1 MGFQIV
7 GKMIERTMS
16 WSPGTSMVPLANELG
31 EGRLE
36 GSTSKEVHE
45 MNLSGKEISHSSL
58 AVVAMPDKEV
68 KENETLVVN
77 PIAVIEEH
85 EVPQSVPSD
94 WVFERVKS
102 FCHAVGLSCEGFK
115 DQMLA
120 LFSAIEASRHQ
131 NGLVSVPDVCFRTT
145 NKGNR

>member
-1 MGFQIV
+1 MNNQIMNGV
-7 GKMIERTMS
+7 SDSGEDDRAYDELVSWYLHGSFGKR
-16 WSPGTSMVPLANELG
+16 V
-31 EGRLE
+31 
-36 GSTSKEVHE
+36 
-45 MNLSGKEISHSSL
+45 
-58 AVVAMPDKEV
+58 
-68 KENETLVVN
+68 ETLVVN

-131 NGLVSVPDVCFRTT
+131 NRLVSVPDVCFRTT
-145 NKGNR
+145 NKGNQELKRLVCSVNYDINGGQSNKGRGKGRGSISSL

>member
-1 MGFQIV
+1 ME
-7 GKMIERTMS
+7 K
-16 WSPGTSMVPLANELG
+16 
-31 EGRLE
+31 RL
-36 GSTSKEVHE
+36 
-45 MNLSGKEISHSSL
+45 IIHSSL

-102 FCHAVGLSCEGFK
+102 FCYAVGLSCEGFK

-145 NKGNR
+145 NKGNQELKRLVCSVNYDINGGQSNKGRGKGRGSISSL

>member
-1 MGFQIV
+1 ME
-7 GKMIERTMS
+7 K
-16 WSPGTSMVPLANELG
+16 
-31 EGRLE
+31 RL
-36 GSTSKEVHE
+36 
-45 MNLSGKEISHSSL
+45 IIHSSL

-145 NKGNR
+145 NKGNQELKRLVCSVNYDINGGQSNKGRGKGRGSISSL